1 MPKTK
6 STEGQYTISDLPQ
19 GSHSKPELRSAVFE
33 TEFFLTKCHCIV
45 YWVETVNVNTSEK
58 CCYLHCSGIKLL
70 FLLGTL
76 GTFSK

>member
-1 MPKTK
+1 MLKKKEIQNNIITFIKMPKTK

-45 YWVETVNVNTSEK
+45 Y
-58 CCYLHCSGIKLL
+58 
-70 FLLGTL
+70 
-76 GTFSK
+76 